1 MLFEIQP
8 FGKRGT
14 ARGSCGS
21 PIDSLIPAAFGRT
34 YLWELLTPLQPCS
47 IKAVLTFIVSLI
59 IVIERCYR
67 YWIQYDLANSSG
79 FMAAVQ
85 KMVMN
90 NSIENAIRLC
100 KKARP
105 KLLPYVLSEGLKRA
119 NDTTEEIENAM
130 EHANFTAIPRVTKTT
145 PLLATT
151 ANVATLLGLLGTIFG
166 LMKSF
171 AGAANATGAAKQQI
185 LAEGLSEALT
195 ATSFGLGTALFCLF
209 AYGILMMKQH
219 SILSDISQNTSRLND
234 LLYTRKMKIKGYQEK
249 RAD

>member
-1 MLFEIQP
+1 MEFIDTFATLFHQGGP
-8 FGKRGT
+8 LVM
-14 ARGSCGS
+14 
-21 PIDSLIPAAFGRT
+21 SLIF
-34 YLWELLTPLQPCS
+34 
-47 IKAVLTFIVSLI
+47 LTFAISLVIV
-59 IVIERCYR
+59 VERGYH
-67 YWIQYDLANSSG
+67 YNQYGLANSSA

-130 EHANFTAIPRVTKTT
+130 EHAHFTAIPRVTKIT

-171 AGAANATGAAKQQI
+171 AAAANATGATKQEI
-185 LAEGLSEALT
+185 LASGISEALT

-209 AYGILMMKQH
+209 AYGLLMMKQH
-219 SILSDISQNTSRLND
+219 SIVSDIAQNTARLND